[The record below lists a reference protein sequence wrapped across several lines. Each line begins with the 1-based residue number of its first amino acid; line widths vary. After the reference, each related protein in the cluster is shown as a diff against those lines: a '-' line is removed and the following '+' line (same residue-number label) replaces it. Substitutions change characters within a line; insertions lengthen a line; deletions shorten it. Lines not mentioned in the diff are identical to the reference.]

1 MVHKCFGCQR
11 LFSEKR
17 GYSTHIRQC
26 RQYKQAFKR
35 RLEKQPEL
43 EIEPAEHLE
52 AEAILAVPEDIQDE
66 YVEMEMIPEVSSKQS
81 HNK

>member
-1 MVHKCFGCQR
+1 MVHKCFGCQH
-11 LFSEKR
+11 LFSDKR

-26 RQYKQAFKR
+26 RQYKQAIKQ

-43 EIEPAEHLE
+43 RIEPAEHLE
-52 AEAILAVPEDIQDE
+52 AEANLAVPEGIQDE
-66 YVEMEMIPEVSSKQS
+66 HVEMAITPEVSLKQS